1 MGKRIFNNLF
11 IIFIFG
17 LFAFLA
23 MACGTALELTKP
35 ENVKYDGT
43 TISWKQV
50 ENADY
55 YTVSIN
61 DGEEYEV
68 SGTVYPFVANGQTFT
83 VKITAVS
90 SLKKLVKSET
100 TTMSFM
106 ALGNITEIRVN
117 EDGSVEWDP
126 VENATGYLLKVDNQE
141 IEVLDT
147 KYDALE
153 PGNHTINVRAI
164 VSGNN
169 SYYSSYMKTGKSLT
183 ICGVVSKDDIKY
195 ADGYITWKYVS
206 GAQKYEVR
214 VNGVSLDEQ
223 VTGTSVAYDSNNTD
237 FEVEIKAIG
246 NHASTYD
253 GAWSESKNFIYL
265 DTITDL
271 QVVDG
276 KLQWS
281 EIAGADGYKIKLNG
295 TVYSEILTTPLFDK
309 LAVNVATD
317 VQVMPVSSDTTYFS
331 NWSAVKNVLILASPV
346 LKWNDTLELDGQANN
361 NMYWDQIANAAGY
374 AVKITL
380 PNGQEE
386 IKTFGETQV
395 YFPYDYLEV
404 GTYVVQVKTLAS
416 TTSTGVYD
424 SLYSTPIKVVRLDT
438 PKPVDKDYIV
448 SDPNS
453 LADGFVVTFQ
463 GVAGAT
469 EYRLFKDNVLH
480 QKSTTPQFDVKNVS
494 DSASIEEQ
502 NYNFKVQSVGSV
514 RTVDGILTATLSSLT
529 EKSLSFNITVLATP
543 NSPDIDGYSY
553 TYGSIDKNNGY
564 VIDVGGQS
572 FFSENTSYD
581 LAGLEAGNYV
591 VKVAAK
597 GNGSTILASNYSTP
611 INVFRLEAPTNVR
624 IETSDASE
632 GVLSYDGVQYATGYF
647 IVFNNDGNPINA
659 NTLSNVNQ
667 YITEQGTLAYMESSA
682 NYFNDDRTIYYMS
695 SRPGKTYTFIKL
707 AAPTFGEVAF
717 TNNQLIWK
725 APVNINT
732 NVYTPTYE
740 VYYPNGVTYNGEKN
754 GTTMDISYLEGGESY
769 TFLVKAIGNGTD
781 YINSEKSTSVS
792 IYKLAT
798 PEVTREN
805 GKYVWGGVANATSYV
820 IYIDGVEVEKF
831 THVSGSTY
839 SHTPLFTRLK
849 DYSVEVVAVGDGGYT
864 TINSDK
870 CSLVQKIKQL
880 TTPDFTYSY
889 SEEYYTETG
898 TINVT
903 ITDEPAYATGYAYRV
918 GDVTETTAETTYS
931 YCPNN
936 VGKYE
941 IMVYALGGSFDEE
954 GNYYLDSQTQ
964 GGNGSRPITLL
975 ATPNPNAWKL
985 TADGILTWT
994 AIDDAVKYEV
1004 IVTVNGVE
1012 QDPIETTKVSLTIA
1026 NYSISNTYIVKIRVL
1041 GDGIT
1046 TVSSKQ
1052 VERTWHAG

>member
-11 IIFIFG
+11 IIFVVG
-17 LFAFLA
+17 LFAFLTI
-23 MACGTALELTKP
+23 ACGGNLELSKP
-35 ENVKYDGT
+35 DNVKYDGT
-43 TISWKQV
+43 TISWNQV
-50 ENADY
+50 ENADHY
-55 YTVSIN
+55 LVSIN

-68 SGTVYPFVANGQTFT
+68 SGTVYPFVANSQTFT

-90 SLKKLVKSET
+90 DLKKIVKSES

-106 ALGNITEIRVN
+106 ALGNITEIRIN
-117 EDGSVEWDP
+117 DDGSVEWDP
-126 VENATGYLLKVDNQE
+126 VDNATAYLLKVDNQE

-147 KYDALE
+147 KYDDLE
-153 PGNHTINVRAI
+153 PGTHNINVRPI

-169 SYYSSYMKTGKSLT
+169 SYYSSYMKNGKSLT

-195 ADGYITWKYVS
+195 ADGYINWKYVS
-206 GAQKYEVR
+206 GAHKYEIR
-214 VNGVSLDEQ
+214 INGEVKSSEI
-223 VTGTSVAYDSNNTD
+223 TGTSFAYDPNNSD
-237 FEVEIKAIG
+237 FEVEIRAIG

-253 GAWSESKNFIYL
+253 GAWSETKNFVFL
-265 DTITDL
+265 DTITDI

-281 EIAGADGYKIKLNG
+281 EIAGADGYQIKLNG
-295 TVYSEILTTPLFDK
+295 TLYSSILTTPEFDK

-317 VQVMPVSSDTTYFS
+317 VQVIPVSTDTTYFS
-331 NWSAVKNVLILASPV
+331 NWSAVKNVLILPSPV
-346 LKWNDTLELDGQANN
+346 LKWNETLELDGLANN
-361 NMYWDQIANAAGY
+361 NLYWDQVANAAGY

-380 PNGQEE
+380 PNDQEE
-386 IKTFGETQV
+386 IKTFGATQV

-404 GTYVVQVKTLAS
+404 GTYIVEVKTLAS

-438 PKPVDKDYIV
+438 PKPVDNNYIV

-453 LADGFVVTFQ
+453 LADGFVATFQ

-469 EYRLFKDNVLH
+469 EYRLYKDNVLH
-480 QKSTTPQFDVKNVS
+480 QKSVTPQFDVKNVS

-502 NYNFKVQSVGSV
+502 TYNFYVQSVGSV
-514 RTVDGILTATLSSLT
+514 RTIDGVLTATLSSLT
-529 EKSLSFNITVLATP
+529 SKSVSFNITVLATP
-543 NSPDIDGYSY
+543 STPDIAGYTYS
-553 TYGSIDKNNGY
+553 YGSIDRNNGY

-572 FFSENTSYD
+572 FFSENTQYD
-581 LAGLEAGNYV
+581 LSGLEAGNYV

-632 GVLSYDGVQYATGYF
+632 GVLTYSGVQYATGYY

-682 NYFNDDRTIYYMS
+682 NYFSDDRTIYYMS
-695 SRPGKTYTFIKL
+695 SRPGVTYNFIKL
-707 AAPTFGEVAF
+707 SAPTFGEVAF

-725 APVNINT
+725 APENINA

-754 GTTMDISYLEGGESY
+754 GTTMDITYLEGGESY
-769 TFLVKAIGNGTD
+769 TFQVKAIGNGTN
-781 YINSEKSTSVS
+781 YINSEKSTSVT

-798 PEVTREN
+798 PQVTREN
-805 GKYVWGGVANATSYV
+805 GKYVWGGVANAQSYV
-820 IYIDGVEVEKF
+820 VYIDGVEVEKI
-831 THVSGSTY
+831 THVSGQTY
-839 SHTPLFTRLK
+839 SHTPYFTQLK
-849 DYSVEVVAVGDGGYT
+849 DYTVEVIAVGDEGYT
-864 TINSDK
+864 SINSDK
-870 CSLVQKIKQL
+870 CTIIQKIKQL
-880 TTPDFTYSY
+880 TTPDFSYSY
-889 SEEYYTETG
+889 SNEYYTETG
-898 TINVT
+898 TIDVT

-918 GDVTETTAETTYS
+918 GDVTETTSETTYS

-975 ATPNPNAWKL
+975 ASPNPSAWKL
-985 TADGILTWT
+985 TADGILSWT

-1004 IVTVNGVE
+1004 QITVNG
-1012 QDPIETTKVSLTIA
+1012 ETTTHVVTRVSLAIENFSMA
-1026 NYSISNTYIVKIRVL
+1026 NEYTVKIRAI
-1041 GDGIT
+1041 GNGT
-1046 TVSSKQ
+1046 TVVSSKQ
-1052 VERTWHAG
+1052 VERTFEAFQ